1 MYNMIPA
8 LSIALRSP
16 DADSRSTE
24 DVGYTRMGREM
35 WRRISV
41 SKVVDLVG
49 DDSDELSR
57 SFRMDM

>member
-1 MYNMIPA
+1 MIPT
-8 LSIALRSP
+8 LSIVLRSP
-16 DADSRSTE
+16 DADCGSTE
-24 DVGYTRMGREM
+24 DVGYTRIGREM

-41 SKVVDLVG
+41 SEVVDLVG

>member
-1 MYNMIPA
+1 MIPT
-8 LSIALRSP
+8 LSIVLLSP
-16 DADSRSTE
+16 DADSGSTE

-49 DDSDELSR
+49 DNSDELSR
-57 SFRMDM
+57 SFSMDM